1 VTFAGNMIGLAL
13 CFFLFFPK
21 LFAQHCAVFTRAYRA
36 AMTEPGPDK
45 QPPR

>member
-1 VTFAGNMIGLAL
+1 MIGLIL

-36 AMTEPGPDK
+36 ALEPADD
-45 QPPR
+45 